1 MSLIYIIILKKNGAN
16 TIVLKYEY
24 ELARYSAYNKD
35 NIYTLYEVH

>member
-1 MSLIYIIILKKNGAN
+1 MSLIYIIILKQNGAN
-16 TIVLKYEY
+16 TIVLKY